1 MQLTLIL
8 DAPRA
13 RRRDPVSS
21 HQAALKARD
30 FQLTHAG
37 RILAALRKHG
47 PMCAHE
53 IAECTG
59 LTVVQVDRRAV
70 ELRRA
75 GQVAISTD
83 AGGTPLMRRTAAGT
97 SAVVMEAV

>member
-47 PMCAHE
+47 PMNADE
-53 IAECTG
+53 IGRHAG
-59 LTVVQVDRRAV
+59 LSLVAVDRRLA
-70 ELRRA
+70 ELKRAQQVRDYLHA
-75 GQVAISTD
+75 GQKVYR
-83 AGGTPLMRRTAAGT
+83 PT
-97 SAVVMEAV
+97 SEGRLALVVEAV